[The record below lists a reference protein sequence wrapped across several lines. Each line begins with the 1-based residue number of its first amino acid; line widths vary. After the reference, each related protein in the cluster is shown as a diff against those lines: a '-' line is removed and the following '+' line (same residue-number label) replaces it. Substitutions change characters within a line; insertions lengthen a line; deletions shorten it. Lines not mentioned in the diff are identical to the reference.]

1 MLEKKYLILIDDE
14 PQVPTLKKL
23 AKKLKQ
29 NEGIELIFKQINPK
43 LPEFLVLNEITDKQE
58 PDKSKIINKIK
69 SIPFFFSADTIALDY
84 NLIEDALNGFD
95 LALEIR
101 RLGYKK
107 TKEIILY
114 SGKID
119 DAINLILKVEGQKDK
134 IKMIKSLVKSNLK
147 FATRGSD
154 FTSVVIEH
162 IKAQPKFDFDE
173 EFTAWLHK
181 YNSDTFINCFPNY
194 DGKTLG
200 EIAKEIEQDTPQSQQ
215 FRKAMTEQ
223 LFSILLKINELE

>member
-1 MLEKKYLILIDDE
+1 MLEKHLILIDD
-14 PQVPTLKKL
+14 QDQSRILKSL

-29 NEGIELIFKQINPK
+29 TEGIKLIYKEINPT
-43 LPEFLVLNEITDKQE
+43 LPEFLVLNQITDKQE
-58 PDKSKIINKIK
+58 PDMQKIIAEIAEV
-69 SIPFFFSADTIALDY
+69 PYLFRADTIAIDY
-84 NLIEDALNGFD
+84 NLITDALNGFD
-95 LALEIR
+95 IALEIR
-101 RLGYKK
+101 KLGYKK

-119 DAINLILKVEGQKDK
+119 DVINLILKIRGETDK
-134 IKMIKSLVKSNLK
+134 TKMIKSLVDGNIK

-154 FTSVVIEH
+154 FTNVVIEH
-162 IKAQPKFDFDE
+162 VKAQPKFDFNE

-181 YNSDTFINCFPNY
+181 YSTDTFINCFPPY
-194 DGKTLG
+194 DGKALG
-200 EIAKEIEQDTPQSQQ
+200 EIAKEIEQDTHLSQE